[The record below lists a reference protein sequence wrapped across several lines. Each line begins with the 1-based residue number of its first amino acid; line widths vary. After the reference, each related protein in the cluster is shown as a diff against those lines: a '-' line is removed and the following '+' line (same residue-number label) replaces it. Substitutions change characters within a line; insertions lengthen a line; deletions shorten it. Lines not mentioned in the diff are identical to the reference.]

1 MGIGDFLN
9 SVGDAIEDGVESAT
23 EKVGQAYNTV
33 LDAESKVA
41 KAVGADGLSEWL
53 DDLGDKVVDAT
64 GGAVPEKELGETTDP
79 KELIRGDVAKI
90 NEVTGH
96 LGKIGT
102 AIEQTGDALR
112 KIDTADWTGDAAAAF
127 DEEFAKQPKLWWDGA
142 DAMSKAKTAL
152 DAWSHEVTAAQ
163 AKAADAI
170 AKWEEADR
178 EERDRK
184 NAWNALSD
192 DDRKGKNLTDTWTS
206 IRDAARAILSGART
220 QRDNAADAAVA
231 AISAATATAPTEPP
245 FLSRWGSNFEDL
257 GAAMEQARLN
267 FSTGLLTSLTGMV
280 QFVRSISPIDAYNIT
295 HPAEYMSK
303 MSDLGTGMVLAAADP
318 KATGAA
324 MLAGFKTNPSEALGA
339 LAGDALLTAA
349 TGGAGG
355 AAKAGA
361 TVVDKASE
369 AARLGNAGRNVIDD
383 AAGTAGR
390 NAPETPRTQPAAAT
404 PDSPAAPATNPA
416 ATPESP
422 SAPTNPAGHSGDSPA
437 ASPQGSGTNPAAANP
452 ENPAAVPASPSP
464 ATQVG
469 DTAPAATPESPD
481 SPLTNATDDAA
492 PNSGDPSPHAA
503 TPDPDTQAPNAP
515 ENNPAASPDSPDN
528 PADRPANGDG
538 HNPNPAAASPE
549 GHSPDPDSGS
559 PATHSE
565 GDKPS
570 DAGDDVPPATHTDD
584 TGNPAARPDEDSPS
598 GDNNDSTQ
606 TGGPPAENGATPEPP
621 NTPEHRADTDA
632 GKNGEPGV
640 GESGQRNPPETDS
653 TPDQSTECRDPVNAA
668 TGEFL
673 LPFTDVDLPGILR
686 LALKRA
692 HRSNYR
698 HGRWFGPS
706 WSATVDMR
714 VVVEDDY
721 VTVVFEDGM
730 LLPYPHAEVG
740 VGVEPIAGG
749 QRWKLTRT
757 DIGGYRLWDPDR
769 ELVWHFAPEP
779 ALNGL
784 DTLLGNFAISAIT
797 DRHNNRIR
805 FHYNSNGDPTEITH
819 SGGYRVVLDSFG
831 GRVAAMWVVGAVDD
845 VETRTKIREFGYE
858 YGELTIAVNGVGGTT
873 HFTYDDQHR
882 MLSWTDSNGSWIVNT
897 YDEAGRVIKQS
908 GRDGVMNSEFE
919 YVEFGNGTGK
929 LTRITDSRGGATGY
943 GFDTDLRLR
952 DTISPDGGRRHIDY
966 NSHRNPLSVTEPDGS
981 VTRYEYT
988 DDGDVCKIIRP
999 DGTDITVDYAYPNRP
1014 STVMNPDG
1022 TIVRREWDNA
1032 GNLVAVTDQAGA
1044 RTQFGHSANGAVTEI
1059 RDPDSAVTRI
1069 EVDAAGL
1076 PSTVSDPFGAKTE
1089 IRRDAFGRPIQIT
1102 DPLGNTTH
1110 YEWTPEG
1117 KPTRRLD
1124 PDGYAETW
1132 SYDGENNL
1140 LTHTDRNG
1148 GTTSYTYW
1156 GYDKVATRTDPDGST
1171 TRYLYNTELQLT
1183 AVINPLGQRWTYDY
1197 DTTGR
1202 LISETD
1208 YTGATTTYTHTN
1220 TGRIATVTPATG
1232 ITRHH
1237 RYDVLGNLTSITA
1250 DTGEYLAYTHDPAGR
1265 VLTAINGTDETRT
1278 HTLQFTYTPTGQV
1291 ATQQLDDQ
1299 PPMVNEYDHR
1309 NRRIRRTTPT
1319 GGTTTWQHNALGH
1332 VAAMTA
1338 DGTDVTFTHDP
1349 AGRLTGWRI
1358 GEVQIDR
1365 TFTPTGNI
1373 ASQHVT
1379 GFPAQ
1384 EFTLDLG
1391 EYGPSTSHR
1400 PAPFTI
1406 RRDDYSYRPDGYL
1419 THHITTRP
1427 DVGTTQATYALDPIG
1442 RVGTVTRDN
1451 AVAEAYEYDALS
1463 NITASLLNE
1472 PAPAAPPAHQQME
1485 GREYH
1490 NNLLVRDGRNR
1501 YYYDPAGRLIR
1512 KVTTRISRKPAVW
1525 HYRYDAFDQLTD
1537 VYTPDQEWWQYS
1549 YDALRRRT
1557 IKRRLDA
1564 NKKTIEA
1571 QYFSW
1576 DSARILE
1583 AADRQSTYRWNHVPG
1598 GNTPLV
1604 QHQYGEH
1611 CSRPSVIVTD
1621 ISGAPTELIDSMKG
1635 RSTGAAA
1642 ASLWGSRT
1650 WHGES
1655 TPIGFQGQFL
1665 DPEIGCYYN
1674 RFRYYDSETGR
1685 FLTNDPLGLGPARN
1699 PNTYPFNPLAWSDPL
1714 GLAPESCSPL
1724 FRGTTEG
1731 YEGSPAA
1738 QRVGVT
1744 PTSTDPGVATIFGT
1758 HGENFGDGVVQIAR
1772 PGDIQGVERLE
1783 GSLFSADE
1791 AEVPLNMR
1799 PGDFA
1804 NSASVAVPA
1813 SVARAILQDMGISI
1827 PNRIGVEDITTLLR
1841 ETPKLTSSQVSQF
1854 IERAAGYGK

>member
-23 EKVGQAYNTV
+23 EKVGEAYNTV

-152 DAWSHEVTAAQ
+152 DAWAHEVTAAQ

-184 NAWNALSD
+184 NAWNALPD

-280 QFVRSISPIDAYNIT
+280 QFVRSISPIDAYNMT
-295 HPAEYMSK
+295 HPAEYLSK

-339 LAGDALLTAA
+339 FAGDALLTAA

-361 TVVDKASE
+361 TVVDKAADAS
-369 AARLGNAGRNVIDD
+369 RLGRALDNA
-383 AAGTAGR
+383 
-390 NAPETPRTQPAAAT
+390 
-404 PDSPAAPATNPA
+404 PAAPTTPPAVTKADNPSAPPTNPA
-416 ATPESP
+416 TTPDSP
-422 SAPTNPAGHSGDSPA
+422 SAPTNPAGHNGDSPA
-437 ASPQGSGTNPAAANP
+437 ATPDGSATDPAAATP
-452 ENPAAVPASPSP
+452 ENPAAAAPESPSP
-464 ATQVG
+464 ATQPG
-469 DTAPAATPESPD
+469 DTAPAATPDSPA
-481 SPLTNATDDAA
+481 SPLTGATDDAA
-492 PNSGDPSPHAA
+492 PTGGDPSTPHAA
-503 TPDPDTQAPNAP
+503 NPDPDTQAPNTP

-528 PADRPANGDG
+528 PTDRPADNG
-538 HNPNPAAASPE
+538 HNPNPAAASPD

-584 TGNPAARPDEDSPS
+584 TGNPAARPDEDSPP

-606 TGGPPAENGATPEPP
+606 TGGHTTENGATPDPP

-779 ALNGL
+779 TLNGL

-831 GRVAAMWVVGAVDD
+831 GRVAAMWVVGAVGD

-966 NSHRNPLSVTEPDGS
+966 NPHRNPLSVTEPDGS

-1014 STVMNPDG
+1014 STVTYPDG
-1022 TIVRREWDNA
+1022 TIVRREWDKA

-1044 RTQFGHSANGAVTEI
+1044 RTQFGHSANGALTEI

-1102 DPLGNTTH
+1102 DPLGNTTR

-1148 GTTSYTYW
+1148 GTTSYTYG

-1171 TRYLYNTELQLT
+1171 TRYVYNTELQLT

-1319 GGTTTWQHNALGH
+1319 GGTTTWQHDVLGH

-1338 DGTDVTFTHDP
+1338 DGTEITFTHDP

-1373 ASQHVT
+1373 ASQQVT

-1391 EYGPSTSHR
+1391 EYGPSTSYR

-1406 RRDDYSYRPDGYL
+1406 RRDDYTYRPDGYL
-1419 THHITTRP
+1419 THHTTTRP
-1427 DVGTTQATYALDPIG
+1427 AADTTQATYTLDPIG
-1442 RVGTVTRDN
+1442 RIGTITRDN
-1451 AVAEAYEYDALS
+1451 VLSEAYEYDALS
-1463 NITASLLNE
+1463 NITASL
-1472 PAPAAPPAHQQME
+1472 AAPEAPVPAGLPAFRQLE
-1485 GREYH
+1485 GREYD
-1490 NNLLVRDGRNR
+1490 NNLLVRDGRNY

-1525 HYRYDAFDQLTD
+1525 HYRYNAFNQLTD
-1537 VYTPDQEWWQYS
+1537 VYTPEGEWWQYI
-1549 YDALRRRT
+1549 YDALGRRT
-1557 IKRRLDA
+1557 RKQHIDNVTRAPDSHTEFTYDATILIEQNAEDSSNTRRWHYQPGSLVPILQSRSECSKFA
-1564 NKKTIEA
+1564 HTIVLA
-1571 QYFSW
+1571 TTTGLPY
-1576 DSARILE
+1576 
-1583 AADRQSTYRWNHVPG
+1583 
-1598 GNTPLV
+1598 
-1604 QHQYGEH
+1604 
-1611 CSRPSVIVTD
+1611 
-1621 ISGAPTELIDSMKG
+1621 ELIDPTTARTKELG
-1635 RSTGAAA
+1635 GY
-1642 ASLWGSRT
+1642 SLWGNARWSDP
-1650 WHGES
+1650 ES
-1655 TPIGFQGQFL
+1655 IPLRYQGQYHDTETGLLYNLFRIYNPDSSQFLTSDPIGL
-1665 DPEIGCYYN
+1665 AAAPNPRSYVLN
-1674 RFRYYDSETGR
+1674 PTHW
-1685 FLTNDPLGLGPARN
+1685 TDPLGLMPDECEPITVYRSQDSNIPQTLRLDVDENGN
-1699 PNTYPFNPLAWSDPL
+1699 VIHS
-1714 GLAPESCSPL
+1714 
-1724 FRGTTEG
+1724 
-1731 YEGSPAA
+1731 GSGQLYLNMTGDIAHSIGFKGDHIVAFDVP
-1738 QRVGVT
+1738 RSFV
-1744 PTSTDPGVATIFGT
+1744 DGVAADSLPQRMPSDWPGTRREWNLARKSAPDQSDGPGLFGLPNSYLPSLL
-1758 HGENFGDGVVQIAR
+1758 EAII
-1772 PGDIQGVERLE
+1772 PGSGRVI
-1783 GSLFSADE
+1783 
-1791 AEVPLNMR
+1791 
-1799 PGDFA
+1799 
-1804 NSASVAVPA
+1804 
-1813 SVARAILQDMGISI
+1813 
-1827 PNRIGVEDITTLLR
+1827 
-1841 ETPKLTSSQVSQF
+1841 
-1854 IERAAGYGK
+1854 

>member
-361 TVVDKASE
+361 TIVDKAADTS
-369 AARLGNAGRNVIDD
+369 RLGRAVDNV
-383 AAGTAGR
+383 
-390 NAPETPRTQPAAAT
+390 PEVPAAT
-404 PDSPAAPATNPA
+404 KPDSPAAPATNPA
-416 ATPESP
+416 TPDSP
-422 SAPTNPAGHSGDSPA
+422 PAATNPAGHNGDSPA
-437 ASPQGSGTNPAAANP
+437 AAPDGSGTNPAAASP
-452 ENPAAVPASPSP
+452 ENPAAAPENPSP
-464 ATQVG
+464 AAQT
-469 DTAPAATPESPD
+469 DDNPPAVTPESPA
-481 SPLTNATDDAA
+481 SPLTGATDDAA
-492 PNSGDPSPHAA
+492 PPHTIGDDQANSGDTA
-503 TPDPDTQAPNAP
+503 
-515 ENNPAASPDSPDN
+515 
-528 PADRPANGDG
+528 
-538 HNPNPAAASPE
+538 
-549 GHSPDPDSGS
+549 
-559 PATHSE
+559 
-565 GDKPS
+565 
-570 DAGDDVPPATHTDD
+570 PPATHADD
-584 TGNPAARPDEDSPS
+584 TGNPAARPDED
-598 GDNNDSTQ
+598 
-606 TGGPPAENGATPEPP
+606 GATPGDRNDGTQPGAH
-621 NTPEHRADTDA
+621 TPESGSTPDQPDNTKPEPRAAADT
-632 GKNGEPGV
+632 GGNGEPSV
-640 GESGQRNPPETDS
+640 AEAGQRNPPETDS
-653 TPDQSTECRDPVNAA
+653 TRDQTTEGGDPVNIA

-673 LPFTDVDLPGILR
+673 LPLTDLELPGILR

-692 HRSNYR
+692 HHSNYR
-698 HGRWFGPS
+698 YGRWFGPS
-706 WSATVDMR
+706 WSATLDMR
-714 VVVEDDY
+714 AVVEEDC

-740 VGVEPIAGG
+740 VGVEPITGG

-757 DIGGYRLWDPDR
+757 DTGGYRLWDPDR

-779 ALNGL
+779 SLDGL

-797 DRHNNRIR
+797 DRHQNRIR
-805 FHYNSNGDPTEITH
+805 FHYNSNGDPIEVTH
-819 SGGYRVVLDSFG
+819 SGGYRVTLDSAG
-831 GRVAAMWVVGAVDD
+831 GRVTAISVVGDINGT
-845 VETRTKIREFGYE
+845 ETVTRVRTFGYE
-858 YGELTIAVNGVGGTT
+858 HGELTTVVNGVGGTT
-873 HFTYDDQHR
+873 RFAYDDQHR
-882 MLSWTDSNGSWIVNT
+882 MLSWTDSNGSWVANT
-897 YDEAGRVIKQS
+897 YDDSGRVISQR
-908 GRDGVMNSEFE
+908 GRDGVLNADFE
-919 YVEFGNGTGK
+919 YLEFGNGSGR
-929 LTRITDSRGGATGY
+929 LTRLTNSRGGATGY

-952 DTISPDGGRRHIDY
+952 DTISPDGGHRHVEY
-966 NSHRNPLSVTEPDGS
+966 NPHRKPLSVTEPDGAI
-981 VTRYEYT
+981 TRYEYT
-988 DDGDVCKIIRP
+988 SDGDVAKIIRP
-999 DGTDITVDYAYPNRP
+999 DGADITITYAYPNRP
-1014 STVMNPDG
+1014 SNITNPDG
-1022 TIVRREWDNA
+1022 TTVGREWDKS
-1032 GNLVAVTDQAGA
+1032 GNLVAVIDPAGA
-1044 RTQFGHSANGAVTEI
+1044 RTQFRHDANGAVAEV
-1059 RDPDSAVTRI
+1059 RDADGAITRI

-1076 PSTVSDPFGAKTE
+1076 PITVSDPFGATTE
-1089 IRRDAFGRPIQIT
+1089 ILRDTFGRPIQVT
-1102 DPLGNTTH
+1102 DPLGNTTR

-1117 KPTRRLD
+1117 KPARRLD

-1132 SYDGENNL
+1132 TYDGENNL

-1148 GTTSYTYW
+1148 GTTSYTYG
-1156 GYDKVATRTDPDGST
+1156 GYDKVAARTDPDGST

-1208 YTGATTTYTHTN
+1208 YTGATTTYTHTT

-1232 ITRHH
+1232 VTRHH
-1237 RYDVLGNLTSITA
+1237 RYDILGNLTSITA

-1299 PPMVNEYDHR
+1299 PSLVNEYDHR
-1309 NRRIRRTTPT
+1309 DRRIRRTTPT
-1319 GGTTTWQHNALGH
+1319 GGVTTWQHNTLGH
-1332 VAAMTA
+1332 VTAMTA
-1338 DGTDVTFTHDP
+1338 DGTDITFTHDP
-1349 AGRLTGWRI
+1349 AGRLSGWRI

-1391 EYGPSTSHR
+1391 DFGPSEHR
-1400 PAPFTI
+1400 RAPFTI
-1406 RRDDYSYRPDGYL
+1406 RRDDYTYRPDGYL
-1419 THHITTRP
+1419 THHTTTRP
-1427 DVGTTQATYALDPIG
+1427 DTGTTHATYTLDPIG
-1442 RVGTVTRDN
+1442 RVNTIARDN
-1451 AVAEAYEYDALS
+1451 TITEAYEYDALS
-1463 NITASLLNE
+1463 NITASLPGE
-1472 PAPAAPPAHQQME
+1472 PAPAAPPVHRQME

-1490 NNLLVRDGRNR
+1490 NNLLVRDGRNH

-1512 KVTTRISRKPAVW
+1512 KVTSRTSRKPAIW
-1525 HYRYDAFDQLTD
+1525 HYRYNAFDQLIEI
-1537 VYTPDQEWWQYS
+1537 YTPTEEWWQYT
-1549 YDALRRRT
+1549 YDAWGRRT
-1557 IKRRLDA
+1557 TKIRRFNLSSAENRARYCWDGYRLIEEVAPTTSTRWQYRPASFAPICQAVIRPGGRQFYAIACANADTPAEIVDA
-1564 NKKTIEA
+1564 NDA
-1571 QYFSW
+1571 L
-1576 DSARILE
+1576 SAAR
-1583 AADRQSTYRWNHVPG
+1583 
-1598 GNTPLV
+1598 
-1604 QHQYGEH
+1604 
-1611 CSRPSVIVTD
+1611 SV
-1621 ISGAPTELIDSMKG
+1621 
-1635 RSTGAAA
+1635 
-1642 ASLWGSRT
+1642 ASLWGETVWLGSADSAIRF
-1650 WHGES
+1650 
-1655 TPIGFQGQFL
+1655 PGQIY
-1665 DPEIGCYYN
+1665 DPETGLHYN
-1674 RFRYYDSETGR
+1674 NHRLYDPGTGR
-1685 FLTNDPLGLGPARN
+1685 YLTVDPLGRAPAPNPHAYPRN
-1699 PNTYPFNPLAWSDPL
+1699 PTVWSDPL
-1714 GLAPESCSPL
+1714 GLQPDYVAKGDHSNPFSDRDSAEQAAFELAGVPYGRDPDFEWSVTGDRSLQGIPGNIYSDNPTHWGT
-1724 FRGTTEG
+1724 FRQFELDGM
-1731 YEGSPAA
+1731 GSRVVVEHTNDPAGPHFHA
-1738 QRVGVT
+1738 GMPKGDSSRNFV
-1744 PTSTDPGVATIFGT
+1744 
-1758 HGENFGDGVVQIAR
+1758 NFGWDLTKNADPLERYQKMDKPR
-1772 PGDIQGVERLE
+1772 GDHHFFYE
-1783 GSLFSADE
+1783 
-1791 AEVPLNMR
+1791 
-1799 PGDFA
+1799 
-1804 NSASVAVPA
+1804 
-1813 SVARAILQDMGISI
+1813 
-1827 PNRIGVEDITTLLR
+1827 
-1841 ETPKLTSSQVSQF
+1841 
-1854 IERAAGYGK
+1854 